1 MGKKVPKSASGSK
14 RGRVVSFS
22 IKKPW
27 KEAIQRKVDAGEY
40 DTFSA
45 YMRALVRRD
54 LGFEDNG
61 QDESPPLD
69 RQ

>member
-1 MGKKVPKSASGSK
+1 MPKSASGSK
-14 RGRVVSFS
+14 RERGRVVSFS
-22 IKKPW
+22 IKRPW

-45 YMRALVRRD
+45 YMRALIRRD

-61 QDESPPLD
+61 QDGSPPLD